1 MKAIE
6 NLKRLFKINN
16 CLEYSNNKIFKD
28 FIELKELEQDLENYL
43 NSTDEIPL
51 DKIKYLKKTNE
62 FLCQESYY
70 SYFKQSFPAQTPLIL
85 GEHIELICD
94 VLTLAERGLFKDT
107 DTKSRIAISIPP
119 RHLKSTSIT
128 NCYPS
133 WFMGRAPWRST
144 IVASYGDNL
153 VEKAGQKN
161 RERIQNFAGDLFG
174 VEIKGDVAKKA
185 LWELTGGGRFKGT
198 TMRGGATGEGCELM
212 IIDDPVKNR
221 EEANSKTIQT
231 RIWEEYQ
238 DTFMTRPHQ
247 NCVIV
252 LIMTRWTNND
262 LRGMIEENEKN
273 LKWLRLDLMAICEN
287 EEEVEDDP
295 LGREIGQALYPQM
308 FDVDYFQPFRTN
320 PRTWWSLYKQRPQ
333 VDTGEYFQRN
343 YFQYFEFD
351 ENFVYLHS
359 ERGIIK
365 YLLSSCRAFQTIDTA
380 QKDKQ
385 QNDET
390 AILTVA
396 VTPDNDMLIL
406 DCYHGRLQVP
416 EQEKMIDLYWNKWD
430 CSFQAI
436 EDKQSGIGII
446 QKKENEGRPILKL
459 PAKGDKIERA
469 TTSILFYANMKV
481 YHLKGAEWLGYLETQ
496 LLEFPNGKHDDV
508 VDTVSYAGIVIEN
521 KNSIVSGV

>member
-62 FLCQESYY
+62 FLCKESYY
-70 SYFKQSFPAQTPLIL
+70 SYFKQSFPAQNPLIL

-174 VEIKGDVAKKA
+174 VEIKGDVSKKA
-185 LWELTGGGRFKGT
+185 LWELTGGGRFKGS

-247 NCVIV
+247 NCVII
-252 LIMTRWTNND
+252 LIMTRWSNND

-273 LKWLRLDLMAICEN
+273 LKWLKLDLMAICET
-287 EEEVEDDP
+287 EEEIEVDP

-333 VDTGEYFQRN
+333 VDTGEHFKRE
-343 YFQYFEFD
+343 YFQYFD
-351 ENFVYLHS
+351 IDQYFVTLYS
-359 ERGIIK
+359 ERGIDK
-365 YLLSSCRAFQTIDTA
+365 YLLKNCWAFQSIDTA
-380 QKDKQ
+380 QKTGQ
-385 QNDET
+385 ENDET
-390 AILTVA
+390 GIITWI
-396 VTPDNDMLIL
+396 VTPNNDMLIV
-406 DCYHGRLQVP
+406 DVYHERIEVP
-416 EQEKMIDLYWNKWD
+416 DQEKAIDQYWNKYELA
-430 CSFQAI
+430 FQAI
-436 EDKQSGIGII
+436 EDKQSGTGII
-446 QKKENEGRPILKL
+446 QTKLREGRPIVQLK
-459 PAKGDKIERA
+459 ATTDKIERA
-469 TTSILFYANMKV
+469 TTAVLYYANMKI
-481 YHLKGAEWLGYLETQ
+481 YHRKGAEWLGYLENQ
-496 LLEFPNGKHDDV
+496 LLEFPNGKHDDL
-508 VDTVSYAGIVIEN
+508 VDCVSYGAKVVAE
-521 KNSIVSGV
+521 KSKVRSIL

>member
-1 MKAIE
+1 MIKAIE
-6 NLKRLFKINN
+6 NLKRLFEINN
-16 CLEYSNNKIFKD
+16 CLEYVKNPIFIDFVKLKKREKEIEEILKNNISKEFQKELVKIIFK
-28 FIELKELEQDLENYL
+28 
-43 NSTDEIPL
+43 
-51 DKIKYLKKTNE
+51 
-62 FLCQESYY
+62 LCRESYY
-70 SYFKQSFPAQTPLIL
+70 SYFKQSFPAQNPLVL

-94 VLTLAERGLFKDT
+94 VLTLAERGLFKDK

-133 WFMGRAPWRST
+133 WFMGKAPWRST

-161 RERIQNFAGDLFG
+161 RERILEFGRDLFG
-174 VEIKGDVAKKA
+174 IEIKGDVSKKA
-185 LWELTGGGRFKGT
+185 LWELTGGGRFKGS

-221 EEANSKTIQT
+221 EEASSKTIQT

-252 LIMTRWTNND
+252 LIMTRWSNND

-273 LKWLRLDLMAICEN
+273 LKWLKLDLMAICEN
-287 EEEVEDDP
+287 EQEAKDDP
-295 LGREIGQALYPQM
+295 LGRDVGVALYPQM
-308 FDVDYFQPFRTN
+308 FDVDYFQPFRIN

-333 VDTGEYFQRN
+333 IDTGEYFQRTH
-343 YFQYFEFD
+343 FQYFEFD

-359 ERGIIK
+359 ERGIEK
-365 YLLSSCRAFQTIDTA
+365 YLVKNCWVFQTIDTA

-385 QNDET
+385 ENDET
-390 AILTVA
+390 VILTVA

-436 EDKQSGIGII
+436 EDKQSGTGII
-446 QKKENEGRPILKL
+446 QKKKNEGRPIKELK
-459 PAKGDKIERA
+459 AKGDKIERA
-469 TTSILFYANMKV
+469 TTSILYYANMKV
-481 YHLKGAEWLGYLETQ
+481 YHLKGAEWLGYLESQ
-496 LLEFPNGKHDDV
+496 LLEFPNGKHDDI
-508 VDTVSYAGIVIEN
+508 VDTIAYAGIIMAEKSKVI
-521 KNSIVSGV
+521 SIL